1 MMRKVF
7 ISTLY
12 IVLALFLSIFILLTS
27 TELVAFDMSFY
38 KKEFEK
44 YNIARNIGIVEK
56 DLIDSTEN
64 LLDYLKNKRDNLDF
78 KTTIKGQKEEFFSP
92 RDKLHMIDVKYLFV
106 LGRKIRNYIFLT
118 MLFLIPLFMYKKVKL
133 KISNL
138 LLSTA
143 AVGVLPIIVLII
155 LMNVDFNK
163 YFTIFH
169 EIFFNNDLWLL
180 DPNVDR
186 LVNIFPEN
194 FFYDIAI
201 RIITYYLTTQA
212 VLLILGLAF
221 KYKKSLQK

>member
-1 MMRKVF
+1 
-7 ISTLY
+7 
-12 IVLALFLSIFILLTS
+12 
-27 TELVAFDMSFY
+27 
-38 KKEFEK
+38 
-44 YNIARNIGIVEK
+44 
-56 DLIDSTEN
+56 
-64 LLDYLKNKRDNLDF
+64 
-78 KTTIKGQKEEFFSP
+78 
-92 RDKLHMIDVKYLFV
+92 
-106 LGRKIRNYIFLT
+106 
-118 MLFLIPLFMYKKVKL
+118 MYKKVKL

>member
-1 MMRKVF
+1 
-7 ISTLY
+7 
-12 IVLALFLSIFILLTS
+12 
-27 TELVAFDMSFY
+27 
-38 KKEFEK
+38 
-44 YNIARNIGIVEK
+44 
-56 DLIDSTEN
+56 
-64 LLDYLKNKRDNLDF
+64 
-78 KTTIKGQKEEFFSP
+78 
-92 RDKLHMIDVKYLFV
+92 MIDVKYLFV